1 MATPKGK
8 WTGHVPQAG
17 IAPIYD
23 VDDIENVLM
32 NQCALVSFTA
42 SSKRY
47 EGERI
52 RYLNCPAAFDIET
65 TSTEIGGEKISFM
78 YQWQF
83 GINGAVFMGRTWE
96 EFVELIERISQF
108 YYASATKRIVIFI
121 ENEAFE
127 FQFMRKYFDWEYVF
141 SLDERRPVAA
151 LTTLGIEFR
160 CSYIL
165 SGYSLEKIGENLM
178 TYKCNK
184 LVGQYDYNKIRHCDT
199 PLTQTELNYCE
210 MDVRVVMAY
219 IQEKIEE
226 DGSIANILLT
236 KTSYVRQYVRRYTLY
251 NKDPLISKDYKKLI
265 KKLTLEPDE
274 YLLAHEAFTGG
285 FTHGN
290 PYYIDVTLKTG
301 NTINNKVIKSIHS
314 IDFTSSYPSSLIA
327 FKYPM
332 GKGTKREITSKKEFL
347 KYYNSSAFV
356 SIFKIRLINLTEKEN
371 VPDNILSLSKCFID
385 EDHKVKMS
393 HHDAITNNGRIVMA
407 YRDVYTTITSVDF
420 ESLTKFYD
428 FDYEVTTMWIYKAD
442 YLPKPFIEC
451 ILHFYKLKTELKDIP
466 GKEAEYQ
473 WAKGMLN
480 ALYGMCVTDIC
491 RDDIVY
497 DDLQQWSHQKH
508 DFSGISNL
516 IYDYNTSK
524 SRFLSYIWGV
534 FCTAY
539 SRANLYSGLLEFNED
554 YIYSDTDSIK
564 CINIEDHMTYFN
576 NYNFWIVNCL
586 ENTLKHYNIDPA
598 EISPLDKNGKS
609 HPLGV
614 WDWETQKDPYL
625 KFKSLGA
632 KRYLT
637 YQKKKGHS
645 LTVAGLPKST
655 GELDANDHII
665 KTVKKLV
672 DRYGEDGIFDAFKN
686 DMVVTPDETN
696 KLLLTY
702 VDGPCEGYITDYLG
716 HVGHYSERSYVHM
729 AKIGFEFSR
738 DKAFIDYLLGIKTE
752 RSYD

>member
-1 MATPKGK
+1 MATVKGK
-8 WTGHVPQAG
+8 WTGHVPEPG
-17 IAPIYD
+17 IAPIYS
-23 VDDIENVLM
+23 VNDIENVLM
-32 NQCALVSFTA
+32 NQCVFVSFTSA
-42 SSKRY
+42 SKRY
-47 EGERI
+47 EGERV

-65 TSTEIGGEKISFM
+65 TSTEIGGEKIAFM
-78 YQWQF
+78 YHWQF
-83 GINGAVFMGRTWE
+83 GINGAVFMGRTWD
-96 EFVELIERISQF
+96 EFVELIERIARF
-108 YYASATKRIVIFI
+108 YYTSGTKRVVIFI

-178 TYKCNK
+178 TYKCKK
-184 LVGQYDYNKIRHCDT
+184 LVGQYDYSKIRHCDT
-199 PLTQTELNYCE
+199 PLIQTELNYCE

-226 DGSIANILLT
+226 DGSIANLLLT
-236 KTSYVRQYVRRYTLY
+236 KTSYVRQYVRRHTIY
-251 NKDPLISKDYKKLI
+251 NSDKTEAKEYKKLV
-265 KKLTLEPDE
+265 KRLTLEPDE

-290 PYYIDVTLKTG
+290 PDYIDTTLEVGKK
-301 NTINNKVIKSIHS
+301 INGKVIKSLHS

-332 GKGTKREITSKKEFL
+332 SKGYKHDITSKKEFL
-347 KYYNSSAFV
+347 KYYNSSKLV
-356 SIFKIRLINLTEKEN
+356 SIFKIRLINLQAKDN
-371 VPDNILSLSKCFID
+371 VPDNILSLSKCFTD
-385 EDHKVKMS
+385 EEHTIKMS

-407 YRDVYTTITSVDF
+407 YTDVYTTITNVDF
-420 ESLTKFYD
+420 EALTYFYD
-428 FDYEVTTMWIYKAD
+428 FDYEVTTMWTYKAD

-451 ILHFYKLKTELKDIP
+451 ILYFYKLKTALKNVP
-466 GKEAEYQ
+466 GMEAEYQ

-480 ALYGMCVTDIC
+480 ALFGMCVTDIC
-491 RDDIVY
+491 RDDIIY
-497 DDLQQWSHQKH
+497 NDLQEWDSEEH
-508 DFSGISNL
+508 DFAGISTL
-516 IYDYNTSK
+516 IYDYNNSK
-524 SRFLSYIWGV
+524 TRFLSYLWGV

-598 EISPLDKNGKS
+598 EISPLDKKGNP
-609 HPLGV
+609 HPMGV
-614 WDWETQKDPYL
+614 WDWETQNDPYL

-637 YQKKKGHS
+637 YQQKKGYS
-645 LTVAGLPKST
+645 LTVAGLPKNT
-655 GELDANDHII
+655 GELDDNNHMITTI
-665 KTVKKLV
+665 QKLV
-672 DRYGEDGIFDAFKN
+672 DHYGEDGIFDAFKN
-686 DMVVTPDETN
+686 DLVVSPDETN

-702 VDGPCEGYITDYLG
+702 VDEPCEGGIVDYLG
-716 HVGHYSERSYVHM
+716 YVGHYSELSYVHM
-729 AKIGFEFSR
+729 SKIGFEFSR
-738 DKAFIDYLLGIKTE
+738 DKAFMDYLLGVKTE

>member
-1 MATPKGK
+1 MATGK
-8 WTGHVPQAG
+8 WLGHVPEAG
-17 IAPIYD
+17 IAPIYE
-23 VDDIENVLM
+23 VDDIERVLM
-32 NQCALVSFTA
+32 NNCNFVTFCT
-42 SSKRY
+42 SKKKY
-47 EGERI
+47 EDAPI
-52 RYLNCPAAFDIET
+52 KYLNCPVAFDIET
-65 TSTEIGGEKISFM
+65 TSTEIGGDKVAFM

-83 GINGAVFMGRTWE
+83 GIDGQVFMGRTWD
-96 EFVELIERISQF
+96 EFVDLIERLALF
-108 YYASATKRIVIFI
+108 YDTNANRRIVIFI

-127 FQFMRKYFDWEYVF
+127 FQFMRKYFEWEYVF

-165 SGYSLEKIGENLM
+165 SGYSLEKIGENLL
-178 TYKCNK
+178 TYKCKK
-184 LVGQYDYNKIRHCDT
+184 LVGQYDYKKIRHSDT

-210 MDVRVVMAY
+210 MDVRVIMAY
-219 IQEKIEE
+219 IQEKIEAE
-226 DGSIANILLT
+226 GSIAAILLT

-251 NKDPLISKDYKKLI
+251 NADETVSKAYKKII
-265 KKLTLEPDE
+265 KTLTLEPDE

-290 PYYIDVTLKTG
+290 PFYIDETLSVGDTIRNKT
-301 NTINNKVIKSIHS
+301 IKSIHS

-332 GKGTKREITSKKEFL
+332 GKGHKHNITSKKEFL
-347 KYYNSSAFV
+347 KYYNSNKLV
-356 SIFKIRLINLTEKEN
+356 SIFKIKFINLRAKDN
-371 VPDNILSLSKCFID
+371 VPDNIISLSKCYAD
-385 EDHKVKMS
+385 EAHTEKLSK
-393 HHDAITNNGRIVMA
+393 HDVIVNNGRVVMA
-407 YRDVYTTITSVDF
+407 YTDVYTTITNVDF
-420 ESLTKFYD
+420 ESISMFYD
-428 FDYEVTTMWIYKAD
+428 FDYEVTTMWTYKAD

-491 RDDIVY
+491 RDDIIY
-497 DDLQQWSHQKH
+497 NDLQEWDSKKH
-508 DFSGISNL
+508 DFAGISTL
-516 IYDYNTSK
+516 IDDYNHSK

-539 SRANLYSGLLEFNED
+539 SRANLYSGLLEFCDD

-576 NYNFWIVNCL
+576 NYNTWIVKCL
-586 ENTLKHYNIDPA
+586 ESTLTHYGIDPA
-598 EISPLDKNGKS
+598 EISPLDKNGNS

-614 WDWETQKDPYL
+614 WDWETKKDPYL

-645 LTVAGLPKST
+645 LTVAGLPKNT
-655 GELDANDHII
+655 GELDDNDHIV
-665 KTVKKLV
+665 KTINKLV
-672 DRYGEDGIFDAFKN
+672 ERYGEDGIFDAFKN
-686 DMVVTPDETN
+686 EMVVTPDETN

-716 HVGHYSERSYVHM
+716 NTAYFSERSYVHM
-729 AKIGFEFSR
+729 SSIGFEFSR
-738 DKAFIDYLLGIKTE
+738 DKAFIDYLLGMKTE

>member
-8 WTGHVPQAG
+8 WTGHVAQAG
-17 IAPIYD
+17 VAPIYD

-42 SSKRY
+42 SNKRY

-65 TSTEIGGEKISFM
+65 TSTEIGGEKVSFM

-108 YYASATKRIVIFI
+108 YLASATKRIVIFI

-184 LVGQYDYNKIRHCDT
+184 LVGQYDYSKIRHCDT

-210 MDVRVVMAY
+210 MDVRVIMAY

-301 NTINNKVIKSIHS
+301 NSINNKVIKSIHS

-332 GKGTKREITSKKEFL
+332 GKGTKLEITSKKEFL

-356 SIFKIRLINLTEKEN
+356 SIFKIKLINLTEKEN
-371 VPDNILSLSKCFID
+371 VPDNILSLSKCFTNEEHTI
-385 EDHKVKMS
+385 KMS

-407 YRDVYTTITSVDF
+407 YTDVYTTITSVDF
-420 ESLTKFYD
+420 EALTKFYD
-428 FDYEVTTMWIYKAD
+428 FDYEVSTMWIYKAD

-491 RDDIVY
+491 RDDIIY
-497 DDLQQWSHQKH
+497 NDLQEWDHQKH
-508 DFSGISNL
+508 DFAGISNR

-598 EISPLDKNGKS
+598 EISPLDKNGNS

-716 HVGHYSERSYVHM
+716 NVGHYSERSYVHM

>member
-8 WTGHVPQAG
+8 WLGHVPQAG

-42 SSKRY
+42 ASKRY

-65 TSTEIGGEKISFM
+65 TSTEIGGEKVSFM

-210 MDVRVVMAY
+210 MDVRVIMAY

-301 NTINNKVIKSIHS
+301 NTINNKIIKSIHS

-332 GKGTKREITSKKEFL
+332 GKGVKREITSKKEFL

-371 VPDNILSLSKCFID
+371 VPDNILSLSKCFTNEEHTI
-385 EDHKVKMS
+385 KMS

-407 YRDVYTTITSVDF
+407 YTDVYTTITSVDF
-420 ESLTKFYD
+420 EALTKFYD

-473 WAKGMLN
+473 WAKGVLN
-480 ALYGMCVTDIC
+480 A
-491 RDDIVY
+491 R
-497 DDLQQWSHQKH
+497 
-508 DFSGISNL
+508 
-516 IYDYNTSK
+516 
-524 SRFLSYIWGV
+524 
-534 FCTAY
+534 
-539 SRANLYSGLLEFNED
+539 
-554 YIYSDTDSIK
+554 
-564 CINIEDHMTYFN
+564 
-576 NYNFWIVNCL
+576 
-586 ENTLKHYNIDPA
+586 
-598 EISPLDKNGKS
+598 
-609 HPLGV
+609 
-614 WDWETQKDPYL
+614 
-625 KFKSLGA
+625 
-632 KRYLT
+632 
-637 YQKKKGHS
+637 
-645 LTVAGLPKST
+645 
-655 GELDANDHII
+655 
-665 KTVKKLV
+665 
-672 DRYGEDGIFDAFKN
+672 
-686 DMVVTPDETN
+686 
-696 KLLLTY
+696 
-702 VDGPCEGYITDYLG
+702 
-716 HVGHYSERSYVHM
+716 
-729 AKIGFEFSR
+729 
-738 DKAFIDYLLGIKTE
+738 
-752 RSYD
+752 

>member
-1 MATPKGK
+1 MATGK
-8 WTGHVPQAG
+8 WLGHVPEAG
-17 IAPIYD
+17 IAPIYE
-23 VDDIENVLM
+23 VDDIERVLM
-32 NQCALVSFTA
+32 NNCNFVTFCT
-42 SSKRY
+42 SKKKY
-47 EGERI
+47 EDAPI
-52 RYLNCPAAFDIET
+52 KYLNCPVAFDIET
-65 TSTEIGGEKISFM
+65 TSTEIGGDKVAFM

-83 GINGAVFMGRTWE
+83 GIDGQVFMGRTWD
-96 EFVELIERISQF
+96 EFVDLIERLALF
-108 YYASATKRIVIFI
+108 YDTNANRRIVIFI

-127 FQFMRKYFDWEYVF
+127 FQFMRKYFEWEYVF

-165 SGYSLEKIGENLM
+165 SGYSLEKIGENLL
-178 TYKCNK
+178 TYKCKK
-184 LVGQYDYNKIRHCDT
+184 LVGQYDYKKIRHSDT

-210 MDVRVVMAY
+210 MDVRVIMAY
-219 IQEKIEE
+219 IQEKIEAE
-226 DGSIANILLT
+226 GSIAAILLT

-251 NKDPLISKDYKKLI
+251 NADETVSKEYKKLI

-332 GKGTKREITSKKEFL
+332 GKGVKREITSKNEFL

-356 SIFKIRLINLTEKEN
+356 SIFKIKLINLTEKEN
-371 VPDNILSLSKCFID
+371 VPDNILSLSKCFIN
-385 EDHKVKMS
+385 EEHTIKMS

-428 FDYEVTTMWIYKAD
+428 FDYEVSTMWIYKAD

-491 RDDIVY
+491 RDDIIY
-497 DDLQQWSHQKH
+497 NDLQEWDSKKH
-508 DFSGISNL
+508 DFAGISTL
-516 IYDYNTSK
+516 IDDYNHSK

-586 ENTLKHYNIDPA
+586 ENTLTHYGIDPA
-598 EISPLDKNGKS
+598 EISPLDKNGNS

-645 LTVAGLPKST
+645 LTVAGLPKNT
-655 GELDANDHII
+655 GELDDNDHIV
-665 KTVKKLV
+665 KTINKLV
-672 DRYGEDGIFDAFKN
+672 ERYGEDGIFDAFKN
-686 DMVVTPDETN
+686 EMVVTPEETN

-716 HVGHYSERSYVHM
+716 NTAYFSERSYVHM
-729 AKIGFEFSR
+729 SNIGFEFSR
-738 DKAFIDYLLGIKTE
+738 DKAFIDYLLGMKTE

>member
-8 WTGHVPQAG
+8 WTGHVAQAG
-17 IAPIYD
+17 VAPIYD

-42 SSKRY
+42 SNKRY

-108 YYASATKRIVIFI
+108 YLASATKRIVIFI

-184 LVGQYDYNKIRHCDT
+184 LVGQYDYSKIRHCDT

-210 MDVRVVMAY
+210 MDVRVIMAY

-301 NTINNKVIKSIHS
+301 NSINNKVIKSIHS

-332 GKGTKREITSKKEFL
+332 GKGTKLEITSKKEFL

-356 SIFKIRLINLTEKEN
+356 SIFKIKLINLTEKEN
-371 VPDNILSLSKCFID
+371 VPDNILSLSKCFTNEEHTI
-385 EDHKVKMS
+385 KMS

-407 YRDVYTTITSVDF
+407 YTDVYTTITSVDF
-420 ESLTKFYD
+420 EALTKFYD
-428 FDYEVTTMWIYKAD
+428 FDYEVSTMWIYKAD

-491 RDDIVY
+491 RDDIIY
-497 DDLQQWSHQKH
+497 NDLQEWDHQKH
-508 DFSGISNL
+508 DFAGISNR

-598 EISPLDKNGKS
+598 EISPLDKNGNS

-716 HVGHYSERSYVHM
+716 NVGHYSERSYVHM